1 MNGWIGFTNVLEQL
15 TWMGIALGIIGYF
28 FFREWSRRRENIAMM
43 ERMTPEQLA
52 DIRRVD
58 AEIEAERK
66 RNSSG
71 NLWFLRLGMAVIGG
85 GAGLLLGMQLFA
97 GQLAEEDMGSMSIVP
112 VVVFKIIATT
122 LLGIGLFIFLEFL
135 IELYLRRMERSARSR
150 QN

>member
-85 GAGLLLGMQLFA
+85 GAGLLLGMQLFV

-150 QN
+150 PN

>member
-28 FFREWSRRRENIAMM
+28 FFREWSRRKENIAMM

-71 NLWFLRLGMAVIGG
+71 NLWFLRLGMAIIGG
-85 GAGLLLGMQLFA
+85 GAGLLLGMQFFVGQIA
-97 GQLAEEDMGSMSIVP
+97 GGNMGPVDIGPIVI
-112 VVVFKIIATT
+112 FKIIATT
-122 LLGIGLFIFLEFL
+122 IVGIGLFIFLEFL
-135 IELYLRRMERSARSR
+135 IELYLRHMGQSVK
-150 QN
+150 NKKG

>member
-1 MNGWIGFTNVLEQL
+1 MNGWIGFTDVLEQL
-15 TWMGIALGIIGYF
+15 TWMSIALGIIGYF
-28 FFREWSRRRENIAMM
+28 FFREWSRRKENIAMM

-85 GAGLLLGMQLFA
+85 GAGLLLGMQLFI
-97 GQLAEEDMGSMSIVP
+97 GSVIGGDINSMDVLP
-112 VVVFKIIATT
+112 FAVFKIIATT

-135 IELYLRRMERSARSR
+135 IELYLRRMERSAKSR
-150 QN
+150 KE

>member
-28 FFREWSRRRENIAMM
+28 FFREWSRRKENIAMM
-43 ERMTPEQLA
+43 ERMTPEQLS

-71 NLWFLRLGMAVIGG
+71 NLWFLRLGMAIIGA
-85 GAGLLLGMQLFA
+85 GAGLLLGMQFFI
-97 GQLAEEDMGSMSIVP
+97 GQLAEGNMGSMDIFP
-112 VVVFKIIATT
+112 IVVFKIIGTT
-122 LLGIGLFIFLEFL
+122 VLGIGLFIFLEFL
-135 IELYLRRMERSARSR
+135 IELYLRRMERSAKSR
-150 QN
+150 